1 MREHGAKG
9 RGNGATGVTAELTLA
24 ALTAMAAAATAD
36 AHSPGPTADA
46 EVVLGGIGAAAPA
59 VLGGL
64 LQQVVQLAHLRVQR
78 ARRQLSCI
86 ISAACVE
93 HGSHTHHGVGG
104 SLLSLWSCHGIAVVG
119 GPPLGW
125 RRGIE
130 PAVEVAA
137 AAILDV
143 AVVDGDG
150 ACVCVGSAGLV
161 QGDAVA
167 LEQRAVVA
175 DLLDEVPA
183 LVLPCRLRLGGL
195 DLELV
200 HAIVHLTE
208 AVRLRYLPIVAL
220 HHHAVIHS
228 PTSSVQRRRRYGPRA
243 LGKVHAARHWRGVH
257 VLVLV
262 GTAIEAGSVGNA
274 RHELGGVRLPVPRV
288 HAQRARAAVDL
299 LLVLVRAERAI
310 RAVPGRLNSWH
321 CVRSR
326 RARLARS
333 LEARHRRGRRG
344 AALVP
349 LLGPVAEL
357 VKQLSRDEFLRAVT
371 APAVVRLLR
380 RASAPEVL

>member
-1 MREHGAKG
+1 M
-9 RGNGATGVTAELTLA
+9 
-24 ALTAMAAAATAD
+24 
-36 AHSPGPTADA
+36 
-46 EVVLGGIGAAAPA
+46 
-59 VLGGL
+59 
-64 LQQVVQLAHLRVQR
+64 
-78 ARRQLSCI
+78 
-86 ISAACVE
+86 
-93 HGSHTHHGVGG
+93 
-104 SLLSLWSCHGIAVVG
+104 
-119 GPPLGW
+119 
-125 RRGIE
+125 
-130 PAVEVAA
+130 
-137 AAILDV
+137 
-143 AVVDGDG
+143 
-150 ACVCVGSAGLV
+150 
-161 QGDAVA
+161 
-167 LEQRAVVA
+167 A

-220 HHHAVIHS
+220 HPHSVIHS

-288 HAQRARAAVDL
+288 HAHRARAAVDL
-299 LLVLVRAERAI
+299 LLVRAHTER
-310 RAVPGRLNSWH
+310 VVLNS
-321 CVRSR
+321 CLCLKSR
-326 RARLARS
+326 RATLARS
-333 LEARHRRGRRG
+333 LEACHRRGRRG